1 MILQIYKHLKSYII
15 FNIISIL
22 GTFYNGN
29 IILGFKLSI
38 NFLITDLK
46 YQLYIKKKY
55 KKIFYKHKQF
65 LKNNCRISN
74 DWFLTNIP
82 IWSNLFETYKLNK
95 KSLNVLEIGSFEG
108 NSSLFLLRNLKKIKL
123 TCVDTFTGSDE
134 HKNINFN
141 KIYSNFKYNMSKLN
155 TNVKIVNNTSSFF
168 FKKNKQNYDLIYVD
182 GSHSYKDVL
191 QDAFNSFKIL
201 KKNGIIIFDDFL
213 WKFYKNKKKNPM
225 YAIKIFLNKHSRDI
239 KILFTYHQL
248 IIIKK

>member
-22 GTFYNGN
+22 GIFYNGN

-55 KKIFYKHKQF
+55 KKILYKHKQF

-74 DWFLTNIP
+74 DWFSTNIP

-123 TCVDTFTGSDE
+123 TCVDTFTGSAE

-201 KKNGIIIFDDFL
+201 KKNGIIIFDDLL
-213 WKFYKNKKKNPM
+213 WRFYKNKKKNPM